1 MEKLGKK
8 PRTIKKTL
16 VRDSALGRNQN
27 LKSPRASVFVGT
39 RPNSRDEF
47 DGGQV
52 SGDSKRK
59 GVVFVGMSGG
69 VDSSVTAWLLKNL
82 GYDVTGVFMRCFN
95 VDGCSDGDAEDARRV
110 AGEIGIPFYEWD
122 FIEEYKQ
129 RVVAYMIEGY
139 KAGVTPN
146 PDIECNR
153 EIKFGFFLEKALKMG
168 ADYVATGHYVKNQ
181 KSKIKNQNDNSKFKI
196 VYKLFQA
203 KDKNKDQSYFLW
215 TLEQEQLKHCL
226 FPIGDYVKPEVRE
239 IARKAGLSTAA
250 KKDSQGICFLGRVNL
265 DEFLMDYL
273 PAKRGLVLDVSGKKL
288 GEHNGAHF
296 YTIGQRQGVGN
307 LKHQK
312 GVKLHKP
319 LYVVSKDVKENT
331 VTVAEEGDENL
342 YVKEVEL
349 TGVNFINR
357 DFYSLIRTN
366 KRMEVWARVRY
377 RQPLARASI
386 TYQAAGIKMK
396 FNEPQKFVAPGQSAV
411 FYSKKGDPSA
421 TLRTSPLMDS
431 GLEMIGGGVIL

>member
-1 MEKLGKK
+1 MEKIGKK
-8 PRTIKKTL
+8 I
-16 VRDSALGRNQN
+16 
-27 LKSPRASVFVGT
+27 
-39 RPNSRDEF
+39 
-47 DGGQV
+47 
-52 SGDSKRK
+52 
-59 GVVFVGMSGG
+59 FVGMSGG
-69 VDSSVTAWLLKNL
+69 VDSSVTAWLLNKQ

-153 EIKFGFFLEKALKMG
+153 EIKFGLFLEKALKMG
-168 ADYVATGHYVKNQ
+168 ADYVATGHYVRRIISRGNGGSLSPAASDHLRSRRENSQ
-181 KSKIKNQNDNSKFKI
+181 ERDQAFYASESFPSKQSDEPIFG
-196 VYKLFQA
+196 LGEA

-215 TLEQEQLKHCL
+215 TLTQEQLKHCI

-239 IARKAGLSTAA
+239 IAKRAGLSTAA

-265 DEFLMDYL
+265 EEFLMDYL
-273 PAKRGLVLDVSGKKL
+273 PAKRGLVLDVLGKKL

-296 YTIGQRQGVGN
+296 YTIGQRQGIGN

-331 VTVAEEGDENL
+331 VTVAEADDKNL
-342 YVKEVEL
+342 FVDEVEL
-349 TGVNFINR
+349 KGVNFINPE
-357 DFYSLIRTN
+357 YSRILENVRTFDV
-366 KRMEVWARVRY
+366 MARVRY
-377 RQPLARASI
+377 RQPLAEATLRKSQIANRKAQNFELI
-386 TYQAAGIKMK
+386 FKT
-396 FNEPQKFVAPGQSAV
+396 PQKFVAPGQSAV
-411 FYSKKGDPSA
+411 FYSKDE
-421 TLRTSPLMDS
+421 
-431 GLEMIGGGVIL
+431 EMIGGGVIL